1 LTGARIEGDAQAILD
16 LPFVHETGEG
26 DICFWSIEPTG
37 DQSADIDKGECFA
50 RLALAVSREFELPE
64 LIATVLRDMIISGN
78 FTAVE
83 AGFVATVA
91 SAARSGSMN

>member
-1 LTGARIEGDAQAILD
+1 MTYAATLPGEAILD
-16 LPFVHETGEG
+16 LPFVQEVGGE
-26 DICFWSIEPTG
+26 DVCFWSVEPTG

-50 RLALAVSREFELPE
+50 RLALAVSREFDLPQ
-64 LIATVLRDMIISGN
+64 LIATVLRDMVVIGN